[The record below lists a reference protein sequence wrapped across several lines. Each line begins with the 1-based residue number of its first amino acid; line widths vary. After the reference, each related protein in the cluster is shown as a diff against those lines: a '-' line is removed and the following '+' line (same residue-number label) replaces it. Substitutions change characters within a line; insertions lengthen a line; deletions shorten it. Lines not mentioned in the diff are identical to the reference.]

1 MRNIT
6 IFLILI
12 HFSTSAQIKYHADS
26 TFYFESVYKVELNKE
41 EIRNKTNEWIALN
54 FKNSNNVIKMNSED
68 KIIAKGNLDSPD
80 KDFDLII
87 EFKEDR
93 FKILIDNIQK
103 FDKPIDYDKYY
114 KNGKMVDYDEFLKL
128 MPETLRSM
136 GAEEKI
142 IKKAINSELMMKT
155 SYNTTK
161 LDYENWHLKN
171 KGIKS
176 KLSNIANSLYSYINN
191 ENQSQNDW

>member
-12 HFSTSAQIKYHADS
+12 HFSSFAQIKYHSDS
-26 TFYFESVYKVELNKE
+26 TFYFESVYKVELNKQ

-93 FKILIDNIQK
+93 YKILIDNIQK
-103 FDKPIDYDKYY
+103 FDKPVDYDIYY
-114 KNGKMVDYDEFLKL
+114 KNGKMVDYDEYLKL

-142 IKKAINSELMMKT
+142 IKKAINNESIMKIG
-155 SYNTTK
+155 YNSTK

-171 KGIKS
+171 QSIKS